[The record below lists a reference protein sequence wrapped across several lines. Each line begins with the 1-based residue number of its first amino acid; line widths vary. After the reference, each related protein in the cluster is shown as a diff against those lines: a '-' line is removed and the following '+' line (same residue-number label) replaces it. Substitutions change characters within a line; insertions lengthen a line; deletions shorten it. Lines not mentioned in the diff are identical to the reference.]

1 MVTRM
6 SNPIS
11 AVDKAIGLSIIGLS
25 LFIGLG
31 GIYWLWLSFRA
42 GSVAMFALGV
52 LPPGLFVTAPVG
64 AWSLLF
70 GPPEWLS
77 AHLSAVALS

>member
-1 MVTRM
+1 M
-6 SNPIS
+6 SKQVNVVGNS
-11 AVDKAIGLSIIGLS
+11 IGLSVIGLS

-31 GIYWLWLSFRA
+31 GIYWLWLSIQA

-77 AHLSAVALS
+77 AHLSAAAMA